1 MKGRFLILSALIL
14 GSISLTACNNEE
26 PIENETLTFL
36 VEFSDDFKKEYYIN
50 ETISYDG
57 LIVKDS
63 RTGEEISYRISPNEG
78 TRLRE
83 PGEVTVTIKKDG
95 YKEYTFKINVLDDG
109 TYREEKTIELYSVND
124 FHGSFI
130 ENRSNDEIG
139 MAKMASFLKNE
150 KANGDAVILSAGDM
164 WQGGV
169 ESNVTKGKIIV
180 DSMNEIGFDAMTIGN
195 HEFDWGYDVLKENI
209 ELMNFPMLGANVYSF
224 SSGKRLEYL
233 EPYKVVEVDGV
244 KLGIIGTGAETLA
257 SDITY
262 SVSYDLD
269 FRNSVEYIKDYSEIL
284 REEENCDAI
293 ILLAHDA
300 GGAGGCDTPYK
311 FEDLTKLDPVSKER
325 YVDAIFLGHDHYRKQ
340 GFING
345 VPYMEGGAN
354 GEYLSKITLDFK
366 ENDIG
371 ELEISDSSYS
381 LIDPYSSS
389 YSSYFEKEDK
399 NINTL
404 LDKYKD
410 ELASIDEVICTFD
423 TKLDKW
429 DILDLLC
436 EAMLAYANDP
446 KNESILIDGKKV
458 TAAFH
463 NDGGVRGEVSAGE
476 FTYRDLIK
484 VVPFDNTVCIVKVN
498 NNDLEIW
505 KAGSNTYIDLGSEDE
520 YTYLVTINYLADNV
534 EYPNEEM
541 FNTNVVIQDVFIEY
555 LRENYN

>member
-14 GSISLTACNNEE
+14 GSISLTACYNEE

-83 PGEVTVTIKKDG
+83 PGEVTVTIKRDG

-169 ESNVTKGKIIV
+169 ESNLTKGKIIV

-311 FEDLTKLDPVSKER
+311 FEDLTKLNPLTKER

-366 ENDIG
+366 ENDEG

-399 NINTL
+399 NINAL

-436 EAMLAYANDP
+436 ETMLAYANDP